1 MARCDLGKTIID
13 ELRLCYIAE
22 PTLLSDLSEIEF
34 GKWKSYD
41 EFTLYRVAHDHF
53 QYGYDVFYD
62 DGIVA
67 RQKVATLKFGRFGE
81 QEATH
86 YLFYRVENPVLY
98 DSDLMKCVLRL
109 PEMLGCVFNNFSAI
123 DLCRDYQRNVTR
135 QLISLLRDKDL
146 TAIINGK
153 AISKTDDIMTATLT
167 YTLNCTRIKNPTLSI
182 KQAKAVKDKTK
193 GLTLCG
199 YNKNNEIETSSHKSY
214 IAEFYDN
221 PRTLHRLEVHQ
232 NSAEIKDFLKK
243 YDVVPDISLI
253 FDQQFLD
260 KMYEEHLSSLLR
272 FSKGRKPLKWS
283 ELLQ

>member
-34 GKWKSYD
+34 GEWVSYD
-41 EFTLYRVAHDHF
+41 EFTLYRIANDHF
-53 QYGYDVFYD
+53 RYWYDVFYD
-62 DGIVA
+62 DGA
-67 RQKVATLKFGRFGE
+67 TPRTKVATLKFGRFGE

-86 YLFYRVENPVLY
+86 YLFYRLENSVLY
-98 DSDLMKCVLRL
+98 DSEMMLSVLRL
-109 PEMLGCVFNNFSAI
+109 PEILGCMFNNFTTI
-123 DLCRDYQRNVTR
+123 DLCRDYQKNITR
-135 QLISLLRDKDL
+135 QLISLLRNKEL

-199 YNKNNEIETSSHKSY
+199 YNKGNEIETSSHKSY

-243 YDVVPDISLI
+243 YNIEPDISLLL
-253 FDQQFLD
+253 DQQFLD
-260 KMYEEHLSSLLR
+260 KMYEKHLSSLLR

-283 ELLQ
+283 ELLH